1 MIQTLK
7 KNLRLTPMKLYLDTA
22 SPRLWVRP
30 EGAPA
35 LAGVTTN
42 PTLIRRADYPVTL
55 ETYHHLLLKAGEQ
68 RLPELMLQLPRRD
81 VAEAHEWLMALLPAA
96 IKAKTRLV
104 IKLPCHPDWLS
115 VIEEVKT
122 WGCPILLTGLSN
134 PMQLLWAKS
143 LGVQYVAPYLGRLED
158 DGRNMWALVEASI
171 TCQRE
176 GLKLVAAS
184 IRSEE
189 VLSRLIALGAY
200 AATISPSLAESL
212 TRDPLTDQAIRQFE
226 TDTQESLICP
236 PIH

>member
-1 MIQTLK
+1 
-7 KNLRLTPMKLYLDTA
+7 MKLYLDTA
-22 SPRLWVRP
+22 SPAHWVRP

-35 LAGVTTN
+35 VAGVTTN

-55 ETYHHLLLKAGEQ
+55 ETYHHLLMKAGEQ
-68 RLPELMLQLPRRD
+68 RLPEIMLQLPHRD
-81 VAEAHEWLMALLPAA
+81 VAEAHQWLKALLPAA

-104 IKLPCHPDWLS
+104 IKVPCHADWLN

-134 PMQLLWAKS
+134 PMQLLWATS

-158 DGRNMWALVEASI
+158 DGRDMWALIEACI
-171 TCQRE
+171 ACQQE

-184 IRSEE
+184 IRREE

-226 TDTQESLICP
+226 ADSQQSLTYV